1 MKLNLKAATRVE
13 AKIKAYLEENASSM
27 LAEKIN
33 DGVRIQ
39 KDGKTLLN
47 KKTLAGF
54 MRFACDEA
62 KKLAEKGA
70 KSACA
75 EDETVYDWAIRF
87 FEEDGIEGTLF
98 CEDGTEYRK
107 RSIPAPKAAAAKREP
122 PKPLPAPQMSLFELL
137 ENTENTQKQENV
149 CEILHQ
155 EAKELCADPET
166 GEILCEE
173 EICAFDA
180 EKEAEANENKID
192 PSAFDAEALA
202 LLDEM
207 FGDELEV
214 R

>member
-1 MKLNLKAATRVE
+1 MKLNLKAATREE

-47 KKTLAGF
+47 KKTLASF

-70 KSACA
+70 RSTCV
-75 EDETVYDWAIRF
+75 EDETVYGWAIRF
-87 FEEDGIEGTLF
+87 FEEDG
-98 CEDGTEYRK
+98 TEYGK
-107 RSIPAPKAAAAKREP
+107 RSIPAPRAAAAKREP

-173 EICAFDA
+173 EICAFDD